1 MDTLKNQDNVE
12 VIVTVKYNS
21 ERASYKNIKTF
32 YAEKSLVDIKLVQLL
47 KIFNNNQITILGNDN
62 IFAKYADQYQVTFS
76 KIKDSNSIEDMVDA
90 ILASTKTENI
100 IRACVTTP
108 FLNEE
113 IVLSMWRIYQ
123 NQKQKYDSC
132 VCVEKIQTHMLS
144 QHGNRLN
151 YGLGLDYLM
160 SQEIE
165 PVFCVKS
172 GVFIF
177 NRKTAQRLHY
187 FIGNRPYLYECSAL
201 QSIDINHE
209 SDFTQAQLLLN
220 VPELRKCIE

>member
-1 MDTLKNQDNVE
+1 MDTLKNQLNLE
-12 VIVTVKYNS
+12 VVITVKYNS

-32 YAEKSLVDIKLVQLL
+32 HAGKSLLDIKLIQLL
-47 KIFNNNQITILGNDN
+47 KIFNNNQITILGNSTL
-62 IFAKYADQYQVTFS
+62 FAKYADQYQVTFS
-76 KIKDSNSIEDMVDA
+76 KIKDSNSIEDMIDS
-90 ILASTKTENI
+90 ILASTKSDNI

-108 FLNEE
+108 FLNEKTILNMWE
-113 IVLSMWRIYQ
+113 IYLNHKDQ
-123 NQKQKYDSC
+123 YDSC

-172 GVFIF
+172 GIFIF
-177 NRKTAQRLHY
+177 NRKTSQRLHY

-201 QSIDINHE
+201 QSIDINNE
-209 SDFTQAQLLLN
+209 EDFTQAQLLLS
-220 VPELRKCIE
+220 VPELKKCIE